1 MIKNSKKL
9 NVTIFGLGYVGLPLL
24 LEMSKKFRTIGF
36 DKNKKKIFELKKNID
51 STGELSKAQIK
62 ELQKLNLTYKIKD
75 LKKTDVFIVAVPTPI
90 NISKQPDLEIIKLAT
105 INIAK
110 ILKKNNIVIY
120 ESTVYPGVT
129 EEVCVPILE
138 RFSGLKWKKDF
149 FVGYSPERI
158 NPGDKKHNFKNI
170 TKVVSGDT
178 KKTLSVVSGIY
189 KKIVKAGV
197 FKAQSIKIA
206 EAAKVIEN
214 TQRDLNIA
222 LMNELSIIFRKMK
235 IDTSSVLE
243 AANTKWN
250 FNLYKPG
257 FVGGHCIG
265 VDPYYLTYKS
275 KKLGYKPKV
284 ILAGRK
290 INDTMAD
297 YASREI
303 LKVLKNKKIKFK
315 SKILILGYTFKENC
329 PDFRNTQ
336 VEKIVNSLQKKYSN
350 IKIFDPYITSK
361 VRKNILT
368 QFPIKSN
375 KFDCI
380 IIAVPHK
387 QLINNEKKIKNL
399 GKSNCLYFDLKL
411 KMKTIKSEW
420 NL

>member
-1 MIKNSKKL
+1 MTVSNKL
-9 NVTIFGLGYVGLPLL
+9 HISIIGLGYVGLPLL
-24 LEMSKKFRTIGF
+24 LEISKKFLTVGF
-36 DKNKKKIFELKKNID
+36 DKNKKKIAQLKSSID
-51 STGELSKAQIK
+51 ITGELSKSQ
-62 ELQKLNLTYKIKD
+62 IKD
-75 LKKTDVFIVAVPTPI
+75 LKKLKITNQVDDLKKTDIFIVAVPTPI
-90 NISKQPDLEIIKLAT
+90 NKSKKPDLKMICDASTLIG
-105 INIAK
+105 K
-110 ILKKNNIVIY
+110 ILKKKNIVIY

-158 NPGDKKHNFKNI
+158 NPGDKKHSFKNI

-197 FKAQSIKIA
+197 FKAKSIKIA

-222 LMNELSIIFRKMK
+222 LMNELSIIFKRMN
-235 IDTSSVLE
+235 IDTNSVLD

-250 FNLYKPG
+250 FNFYTPG

-275 KKLGYKPKV
+275 KQLGYTPKV
-284 ILAGRK
+284 ILAGRN
-290 INDTMAD
+290 INDNMAS
-297 YASREI
+297 YTSAEI
-303 LKVLKNKKIKFK
+303 LKKLTYKKLKLN

-336 VEKIVNSLQKKYSN
+336 IEKITNSIQKKFKNTY
-350 IKIFDPYITSK
+350 IYDPYIKTK
-361 VRKNILT
+361 IKDNILLK
-368 QFPIKSN
+368 FPQKIKN
-375 KFDCI
+375 FDCI

-387 QLINNEKKIKNL
+387 EIVENEKKIKNL
-399 GKSNCLYFDLKL
+399 GKTNCIYFDLKL

>member
-1 MIKNSKKL
+1 
-9 NVTIFGLGYVGLPLL
+9 
-24 LEMSKKFRTIGF
+24 MSKKFKAIGF
-36 DKNKKKIFELKKNID
+36 DKNKKKIFELKKSID
-51 STGELSKAQIK
+51 STGELSKSQIK
-62 ELQKLNLTYKIKD
+62 KLKKLNLTYKIND
-75 LKKTDVFIVAVPTPI
+75 IKKTDIFIVAVPTPI

-105 INIAK
+105 KNIAK

-138 RFSGLKWKKDF
+138 KFSGLKWKKDF
-149 FVGYSPERI
+149 FIGYSPERI

-170 TKVVSGDT
+170 IKVVSGDT
-178 KKTLSVVSGIY
+178 KKTLSIVSNIY

-197 FKAQSIKIA
+197 FKARSIKIA

-235 IDTSSVLE
+235 IDTSSVLK

-290 INDTMAD
+290 INDNMAN

-303 LKVLKNKKIKFK
+303 LKVLKIKK
-315 SKILILGYTFKENC
+315 
-329 PDFRNTQ
+329 
-336 VEKIVNSLQKKYSN
+336 
-350 IKIFDPYITSK
+350 
-361 VRKNILT
+361 
-368 QFPIKSN
+368 
-375 KFDCI
+375 
-380 IIAVPHK
+380 
-387 QLINNEKKIKNL
+387 
-399 GKSNCLYFDLKL
+399 
-411 KMKTIKSEW
+411 
-420 NL
+420 